1 MSRSNYSLHKRSA
14 SIRAAAGGVPCSPPP
29 DNLND
34 SRESLTGLTMD
45 ALPTVVFDTKSYDR
59 ESLQGS
65 TPHGEIDWRFLEMR
79 LSPETALL
87 ARGARAA
94 CVFVNDQANR
104 AALEIFSSLGVKHIA
119 LRCAGFNSVDLVAA
133 KELGLSVTRVPAYSP
148 NAVAEHAVAL
158 LLALNRKIPRAS
170 NRVRDA
176 NFSLNGLVG
185 FDLHG
190 KTAGIFG
197 TGKIGRVA
205 AQILRGFGMKVLAYD
220 PFPLP
225 EWARENGVEYCD
237 AKTLARESSVIS
249 LHAPLTPET
258 HHIIRADTL
267 ELMKPGTILINV
279 SRGALID
286 THALIDALKCG
297 RLGGVGLDVYEE
309 EEGVFFED
317 LSGQILQD
325 DELARLLTFPNVL
338 ITAHQAFLT
347 HEALREIGRVTVANL
362 IAFAAGR
369 PFLPETSLEPQS

>member
-1 MSRSNYSLHKRSA
+1 
-14 SIRAAAGGVPCSPPP
+14 V
-29 DNLND
+29 
-34 SRESLTGLTMD
+34 T
-45 ALPTVVFDTKSYDR
+45 ALETVVFDTKPYDR
-59 ESLQGS
+59 ESFRRASSNGA
-65 TPHGEIDWRFLEMR
+65 IAWRFLDSR
-79 LSPETALL
+79 LSVDTAPA
-87 ARGARAA
+87 ARDAQAV
-94 CVFVNDQANR
+94 CIFVNDR
-104 AALEIFSSLGVKHIA
+104 ADRQCLETLHSLGVKHVA
-119 LRCAGFNSVDLVAA
+119 LRCAGFNGVDLAAA

-148 NAVAEHAVAL
+148 YAVAEHAVAL

-170 NRVRDA
+170 NRVRDL

-205 AQILRGFGMKVLAYD
+205 AQILRGFGMKVLAFD
-220 PFPLP
+220 PFPSP
-225 EWARENGVEYCD
+225 DWAKDYGVEYTD
-237 AKTLARESSVIS
+237 AKTLARECEVIS
-249 LHAPLTPET
+249 LHTPLTPET
-258 HHIIRADTL
+258 YHIIRHETL

-286 THALIDALKCG
+286 TKALIAALKCR

-325 DELARLLTFPNVL
+325 DDLARLLTFPNVL

-347 HEALREIGRVTVANL
+347 QEALSEIARVTVANL
-362 IAFAAGR
+362 TALATSA
-369 PFLPETSLEPQS
+369 PFLEGTQL

>member
-1 MSRSNYSLHKRSA
+1 MLHTA
-14 SIRAAAGGVPCSPPP
+14 
-29 DNLND
+29 
-34 SRESLTGLTMD
+34 
-45 ALPTVVFDTKSYDR
+45 VFDTKSYDR
-59 ESLQGS
+59 ESLERA
-65 TPHGEIDWRFLEMR
+65 TANGEIAWHFLESR
-79 LSPETALL
+79 LSVDTAPA
-87 ARGARAA
+87 ARGAKAV
-94 CVFVNDQANR
+94 CIFVNDHADR
-104 AALEIFSSLGVKHIA
+104 PALECLCSLGIRHLA

-133 KELGLSVTRVPAYSP
+133 RELGLSVSRVPAYSP
-148 NAVAEHAVAL
+148 HAVAEHAVAL

-170 NRVRDA
+170 NRVHDL

-190 KTAGIFG
+190 KTAGILG

-205 AQILRGFGMKVLAYD
+205 AEILRGFGMRVLAYD

-225 EWARENGVEYCD
+225 EWARQHGVEYTD
-237 AKTLARESSVIS
+237 ARTLARECEVIS
-249 LHAPLTPET
+249 LHTPLTPET
-258 HHIIRADTL
+258 HHIIRQETL

-286 THALIDALKCG
+286 TRALIEALKSG

-325 DELARLLTFPNVL
+325 DDLARLLTFPNVL

-347 HEALREIGRVTVANL
+347 REALAEIARVTVTNL
-362 IAFAAGR
+362 TAFAEGK
-369 PFLPETSLEPQS
+369 PFLPDTVVK